1 MKYQSVEDF
10 IKANQDILFPS
21 RPRTTRERYGY
32 RKLNESLEAFL
43 LRKEEAKRE
52 YQQELQEY
60 FQQVDVAK
68 KQSAQLAAEFREFC
82 IQKYIHPEIP
92 GNLKKQ
98 IYDEA
103 YEDAHAYG
111 YSEIASRLES
121 LAEVFNA
128 VFEAGT
134 RTPGGLSLQ

>member
-1 MKYQSVEDF
+1 MNYQSVEDF
-10 IKANQDILFPS
+10 IAADRNIPFPS
-21 RPRTTRERYGY
+21 RPLIARERYGD

-82 IQKYIHPEIP
+82 IQKYIHPDIP
-92 GNLKKQ
+92 DNLKQQ

-134 RTPGGLSLQ
+134 RISRGID

>member
-1 MKYQSVEDF
+1 MNYQSVEDF
-10 IKANQDILFPS
+10 IAADQNIPFPS
-21 RPRTTRERYGY
+21 RPPSIRERCG
-32 RKLNESLEAFL
+32 KPGIGESDKSYNLRVEA
-43 LRKEEAKRE
+43 AKRE
-52 YQQELQEY
+52 CQQELQEY
-60 FQQVDVAK
+60 FQQVDVAR
-68 KQSAQLAAEFREFC
+68 KQSAQLAADFREFC
-82 IQKYIHPEIP
+82 IQKYIHPDIP
-92 GNLKKQ
+92 DNLKQQ

-134 RTPGGLSLQ
+134 RISRSID

>member
-1 MKYQSVEDF
+1 MNYQSVEEF
-10 IKANQDILFPS
+10 ITADQNIFFPS
-21 RPRTTRERYGY
+21 RIRIPSERCGY
-32 RKLNESLEAFL
+32 RELMESWEAYDI
-43 LRKEEAKRE
+43 RVEEAKKE

-60 FQQVDVAK
+60 FQQVEEAK
-68 KQSAQLAAEFREFC
+68 KQSALLAADFREFC
-82 IQKYIHPEIP
+82 IQKYIHPDIP
-92 GNLKKQ
+92 DNLKQQ

-134 RTPGGLSLQ
+134 RISRSID

>member
-1 MKYQSVEDF
+1 MNYQSVEDF
-10 IKANQDILFPS
+10 IAADRNIPFPS
-21 RPRTTRERYGY
+21 RPLIARERYGD

-60 FQQVDVAK
+60 FQQVDVTR

-82 IQKYIHPEIP
+82 IQKYIHPDIP
-92 GNLKKQ
+92 DNLKQQ
-98 IYDEA
+98 IYDEV
-103 YEDAHAYG
+103 YEDSHVYG

-134 RTPGGLSLQ
+134 RISRGID